1 MKEVHIK
8 IFTGSSIFARRLKT
22 LLEDQNINSIIKSDK
37 IPAYEITNYIDDLY
51 VLTAD
56 VEKAKPIVE
65 TFQEEINS

>member
-1 MKEVHIK
+1 MKEEHIK
-8 IFTGSSIFARRLKT
+8 IFTGSSIFTRRLKT

-51 VLTAD
+51 VLTVD

>member
-1 MKEVHIK
+1 MKEEHIK